1 MTVATVDDPQEAL
14 EIAAGFPH
22 VKAMEPQPDRFAGP
36 PPKERIFNAPLLA
49 VLLAASMPA
58 LYFFQERSR
67 DNWIGLAFA
76 PIELS
81 EGRYAGLVTSMLV
94 HGGWAHAPM
103 NAVAAL
109 TFGAPVARLFRGT
122 GGVAVFMALY
132 IGAGIFA
139 TLGYALVHL
148 ASSDPL
154 VGASGAVFG
163 LIGAAT
169 RLLGGG
175 GRVLPLTSR
184 AVVTT
189 SIAWMTVNAV
199 VGLIGFAPGVEGARI
214 AWEAH
219 AFGFLFGILAIGPLA
234 RLFARPDERFASP
247 GGLGDPHA

>member
-1 MTVATVDDPQEAL
+1 M
-14 EIAAGFPH
+14 
-22 VKAMEPQPDRFAGP
+22 PDRFAGP

-58 LYFFQERSR
+58 LYFFQERSH
-67 DNWIGLAFA
+67 DKWLGLAFA
-76 PIELS
+76 PADLA
-81 EGRYAGLVTSMLV
+81 EGRYGGLVTSMLV
-94 HGGWAHAPM
+94 HGGWVHALM

-109 TFGAPVARLFRGT
+109 TFGAPVARLFKGT
-122 GGVAVFMALY
+122 VGVGVFLALY
-132 IGAGIFA
+132 ICAGIFA
-139 TLGYALVHL
+139 TLGYGLVHL
-148 ASSDPL
+148 GSADFL

-163 LIGAAT
+163 LIGAST

-184 AVVTT
+184 AVITT
-189 SIAWMTVNAV
+189 AIAWMAVNAV

-234 RLFARPDERFASP
+234 RLFARPDERFDSP
-247 GGLGDPHA
+247 GGLGDPLA

>member
-1 MTVATVDDPQEAL
+1 
-14 EIAAGFPH
+14 
-22 VKAMEPQPDRFAGP
+22 MEPQPERFAGP
-36 PPKERIFNAPLLA
+36 PPRERIFNAPLLA

-58 LYFFQERSR
+58 LYFLQERSR
-67 DNWIGLAFA
+67 DHWIGLAFA
-76 PIELS
+76 PADLAR
-81 EGRYAGLVTSMLV
+81 GYYGGLVTSMLV
-94 HGGWAHAPM
+94 HAGWAHALM

-109 TFGAPVARLFRGT
+109 TFGAPVARLFRGPV
-122 GGVAVFMALY
+122 GVGVFLALY
-132 IGAGIFA
+132 ICAGIFA

-148 ASSDPL
+148 GSTDPL

-184 AVVTT
+184 AVITT
-189 SIAWMTVNAV
+189 SIAWMAVNAV
-199 VGLIGFAPGVEGARI
+199 IGLIGFAPGVDGARI

-234 RLFARPDERFASP
+234 RLFSRPEERFASSAS
-247 GGLGDPHA
+247 LGDPPA

>member
-1 MTVATVDDPQEAL
+1 
-14 EIAAGFPH
+14 
-22 VKAMEPQPDRFAGP
+22 MEPTPDRFVGP
-36 PPKERIFNAPLLA
+36 PPRERIFNAPLLA

-76 PIELS
+76 PVELS
-81 EGRYAGLVTSMLV
+81 EGRYGGLFTSMLV
-94 HGGWAHAPM
+94 HGGWAHALM

-109 TFGAPVARLFRGT
+109 TFGAPVARLFRGPV
-122 GGVAVFMALY
+122 GVGVFLALY

-139 TLGYALVHL
+139 TLGYGLMHL
-148 ASSDPL
+148 GSTDPL

-175 GRVLPLTSR
+175 GRTLPLTHR
-184 AVVTT
+184 AVITS
-189 SIAWMTVNAV
+189 SIAWMAINAV
-199 VGLIGFAPGVEGARI
+199 VGLIGFAPGVDGARI

-234 RLFARPDERFASP
+234 RLFARPDERFDST
-247 GGLGDPHA
+247 GGLGDPHP

>member
-1 MTVATVDDPQEAL
+1 
-14 EIAAGFPH
+14 
-22 VKAMEPQPDRFAGP
+22 MEPMSDRFAGP
-36 PPKERIFNAPLLA
+36 PPRERIFNAPLLA

-67 DNWIGLAFA
+67 DNWRGLAFA
-76 PIELS
+76 PIDLA
-81 EGRYAGLVTSMLV
+81 EGRYGGLFTSMLV
-94 HGGWAHAPM
+94 HGGWIHALM

-109 TFGAPVARLFRGT
+109 TFGAPVARLFRGPV
-122 GGVAVFMALY
+122 GVGVFLALY
-132 IGAGIFA
+132 ICAGIFA
-139 TLGYALVHL
+139 TLGYGLVHL
-148 ASSDPL
+148 GSPDPL

-184 AVVTT
+184 SVITT
-189 SIAWMTVNAV
+189 SIAWMAVNAV
-199 VGLIGFAPGVEGARI
+199 VGLIGFAPGVDGARI

-234 RLFARPDERFASP
+234 RVFARPDERFDSS
-247 GGLGDPHA
+247 GGLGDPLA

>member
-1 MTVATVDDPQEAL
+1 M
-14 EIAAGFPH
+14 
-22 VKAMEPQPDRFAGP
+22 PDRFAGP

-58 LYFFQERSR
+58 LYFFQERSS
-67 DNWIGLAFA
+67 DNWLGLAFA
-76 PIELS
+76 PIDLAD
-81 EGRYAGLVTSMLV
+81 GRYSGLATSMLV
-94 HGGWAHAPM
+94 HGGWVHALM

-109 TFGAPVARLFRGT
+109 TFGAPVARLFRGSV
-122 GGVAVFMALY
+122 GVRVFLALY
-132 IGAGIFA
+132 ICAGIFA
-139 TLGYALVHL
+139 TLGYGMVHL
-148 ASSDPL
+148 GSPDPL

-184 AVVTT
+184 GVITT
-189 SIAWMTVNAV
+189 SIAWMAVNAV
-199 VGLIGFAPGVEGARI
+199 VGLIGFAPGVDGARI

-234 RLFARPDERFASP
+234 RLFARPDERFDSS
-247 GGLGDPHA
+247 GGLGDPLS

>member
-1 MTVATVDDPQEAL
+1 M
-14 EIAAGFPH
+14 
-22 VKAMEPQPDRFAGP
+22 PDRFAGP
-36 PPKERIFNAPLLA
+36 PPRERIFNAPLLA

-67 DNWIGLAFA
+67 DNWLGLAFA
-76 PIELS
+76 PIDLS
-81 EGRYAGLVTSMLV
+81 EGRYAGLFTSMLV
-94 HGGWAHAPM
+94 HGSWVHALM
-103 NAVAAL
+103 NAVGAL

-122 GGVAVFMALY
+122 VGVGVFLALY

-139 TLGYALVHL
+139 TLGYGLLHL
-148 ASSDPL
+148 GGMDPL

-184 AVVTT
+184 AVITT
-189 SIAWMTVNAV
+189 SIAWMAVNAV

-219 AFGFLFGILAIGPLA
+219 AFDFLFGILAIGPLA
-234 RLFARPDERFASP
+234 RLFARPDERFDSP
-247 GGLGDPHA
+247 GGLGDPLT